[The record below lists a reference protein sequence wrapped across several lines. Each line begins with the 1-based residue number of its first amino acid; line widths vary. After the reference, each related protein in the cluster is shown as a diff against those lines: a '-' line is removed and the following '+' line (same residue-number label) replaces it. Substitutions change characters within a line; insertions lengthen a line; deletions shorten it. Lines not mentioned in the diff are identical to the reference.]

1 MQQLE
6 LEPDRTGQISG
17 RNFVKGSAWDRISNA
32 NRTGG
37 GSNWQLIGKCKRHNV
52 EKLKK
57 DKRDDTCKGK
67 VENLIGITIRLFS
80 LYFLFE

>member
-1 MQQLE
+1 MEEILSRVLLE
-6 LEPDRTGQISG
+6 IEFLTLIELGGVRTGLG
-17 RNFVKGSAWDRISNA
+17 TCRIFHK
-32 NRTGG
+32 
-37 GSNWQLIGKCKRHNV
+37 IGKCKRHNV

-67 VENLIGITIRLFS
+67 VKNLIGITIRLFS